1 MVNIIEE
8 CNKYYTFFIL
18 KHLYLTLHKIHAFTT
33 TLIIMN
39 RIKELI
45 VEIIEYIRPR
55 GGWKIPAI
63 IIVGSFLGLFIYTF
77 YTSRAYSYLSDDPA
91 TCVNCHIM
99 APYYATW
106 LHSSHGRNT
115 TCNDCHVPQDNIFSH
130 YYFKAK
136 DGLRHSAVFTMRTE
150 PQAMQAIEA
159 SSQVI
164 MNNCVRCH
172 EQLNTEFVKTGRK
185 TFKEMKAENGM
196 ACWDCH
202 REVTHT
208 RSRSI
213 SSTPNALVPLPE
225 INVPKWLS
233 KITEP
238 KK

>member
-1 MVNIIEE
+1 MAIIFEE
-8 CNKYYTFFIL
+8 CNIYYTLFAFNFL
-18 KHLYLTLHKIHAFTT
+18 FLSEYPFMLSLLHLF
-33 TLIIMN
+33 IMN
-39 RIKELI
+39 RIRKLI
-45 VEIIEYIRPR
+45 EDIIDFIRPR

-63 IIVGSFLGLFIYTF
+63 VVIASFLGLFIYTF
-77 YTSRAYSYLSDDPA
+77 YTSRAYSYLSDEPA

-106 LHSSHGRNT
+106 LHSSHGLNT
-115 TCNDCHVPQDNIFSH
+115 TCNDCHVPQDNVFSK

-136 DGLRHSAVFTMRTE
+136 DGLRHSFVFTIRSE
-150 PQAMQAIEA
+150 PQAIQAIEA

-172 EQLNTEFVKTGRK
+172 EQLNTEFVKTGRM

-208 RSRSI
+208 RSRSL
-213 SSTPNALVPLPE
+213 SSTPNALVPLPQT
-225 INVPKWLS
+225 NVPKWLS
-233 KITEP
+233 NITKS